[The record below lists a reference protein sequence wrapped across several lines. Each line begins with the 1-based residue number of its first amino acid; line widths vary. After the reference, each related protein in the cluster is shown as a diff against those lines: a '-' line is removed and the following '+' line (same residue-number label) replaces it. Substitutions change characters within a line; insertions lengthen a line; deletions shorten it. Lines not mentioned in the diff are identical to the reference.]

1 MNIKI
6 KHFTQLAILTIALAV
21 LWYFY
26 SKAKTFGII
35 AHVEKSERNCE
46 FCDHGSTKLDKTS
59 HLHARAYRQNYA
71 TKFRARG
78 LRWIENDTTGF
89 VDKGNALMTT
99 IAMLGNT
106 TTEDPTKADVS

>member
-6 KHFTQLAILTIALAV
+6 KHFTKLVILAIVLAV

-35 AHVEKSERNCE
+35 AHVEKSEINCE
-46 FCDHGSTKLDKTS
+46 FCDHGSTELDKGS
-59 HLHARAYRQNYA
+59 HLHARAYRQNYG
-71 TKFRARG
+71 TNFRVRG
-78 LRWIENDTTGF
+78 LRWVENDTTGF

-99 IAMLGNT
+99 TAMVGNT
-106 TTEDPTKADVS
+106 TTADPSKADVS